1 MLTFTSENESF
12 ARLNAP
18 RQIITQIKEILQFRP
33 DGYIFNPK
41 FKAGIWDGWIR
52 PIDNNGVFHKGLL
65 LKICNTLEEIGYS
78 DHYIINEKD
87 FVQFYEQEIK
97 KTNLEITDADGN
109 IIQAHDYQVNAVN
122 WALENKR
129 GIVIA
134 PTGAGKSLIIYLLVQ
149 SLLQSKHYKKIL
161 IIVPTVALTTQL
173 FSDFDEYSQANNLK
187 SENYVHKI
195 SSGKEKQ
202 SHLPVFISTWQS
214 IYSIKDKSYF
224 EQFDA
229 VLVDE
234 THKAE
239 SASITQ
245 ILNSCVNAR
254 FRIGLTGTLK
264 ECKTHITALTGLLG
278 ESYQVTTTKEL
289 MERGILTNLEINS
302 ILLKHQE
309 IPKLE
314 YKDELDFIVLHNKR
328 NKFIASLTELNPNEN
343 YLILYQF
350 VQKHGKPLHEYL
362 TKKYPDKQVLL
373 VNGNIKPEVR
383 EEIRK
388 ITEANS
394 NVIIVASYQTFQEG
408 INIKNLHNVI
418 FASPSKSMI
427 RVFQSIGRALR
438 KHSSKKVAR
447 LYDIADDLTGTK
459 RKTKNYTLEHFEER
473 IKMYME
479 QDFKIKF
486 TELDFK

>member
-18 RQIITQIKEILQFRP
+18 KQIINRLKEILQFRP

-41 FKAGIWDGWIR
+41 YKNGLWDGWIR
-52 PIDNNGVFHKGLL
+52 PIDHYGVFHKGLL
-65 LKICNTLEEIGYS
+65 FKICNTLEEMGYN
-78 DHYIINEKD
+78 DYVINEKD
-87 FVQFYEQEIK
+87 FVQFYEPQINI
-97 KTNLEITDADGN
+97 TDLEITDADGN
-109 IIQAHDYQVNAVN
+109 IIKPHDYQTNSVN

-129 GIVIA
+129 GIVVA
-134 PTGAGKSLIIYLLVQ
+134 PTGAGKSLIIYLLTH
-149 SLLQSKHYKKIL
+149 SLLRSKQYKKIL

-173 FSDFDEYSQANNLK
+173 FSDFNEYSQSNGLK
-187 SENYVHKI
+187 SVHYVHKI
-195 SSGKEKQ
+195 SSGKDKQ
-202 SHLPVFISTWQS
+202 SQLPVFISTWQS
-214 IYSIKDKSYF
+214 IYNIKDKSYF

-229 VLVDE
+229 VFVDE

-289 MERGILTNLEINS
+289 MERGILTNLEINA
-302 ILLKHQE
+302 ILLKHHE

-328 NKFIASLTELNPNEN
+328 NKFISSLTELHKNEN
-343 YLILYQF
+343 YLILYQY
-350 VQKHGKPLHEYL
+350 VKKHGKPLYEYL

-373 VNGNIKPEVR
+373 VNGDIKPEVR

-388 ITEANS
+388 ITEANN

-447 LYDIADDLTGTK
+447 LYDIADDLSGK
-459 RKTKNYTLEHFEER
+459 RKTKNYTLNHFEER

-479 QDFKIKF
+479 EDFKIKF
-486 TELDFK
+486 NELDFK